1 MEHRHNT
8 AWVATAA
15 GLIAAVA
22 LLGACSKPVVA
33 PSASPSS
40 TPTQTASATA
50 SASVDPTVAA
60 ASAAVEE
67 AYRGY
72 WSAKLA
78 VFADPTKEPGGDLS
92 HYAVDTAYSDT
103 VTSMLTFRGSGIAFL
118 GSPTLSPVVQG
129 VDLTAQTA
137 TISDCVDSTNWRPVY
152 TATGASAAA
161 PGQAPRLVATAEA
174 YVYDGHW
181 TIRTFTV
188 DRETPC

>member
-1 MEHRHNT
+1 MRHRHKT
-8 AWVATAA
+8 ARVATAA

-22 LLGACSKPVVA
+22 LLGACSKPIVA
-33 PSASPSS
+33 PSTSSSP
-40 TPTQTASATA
+40 TPTQTASTTA

-78 VFADPTKEPGGDLS
+78 VFADPTKEAGADLS

-103 VTSMLTFRGSGIAFL
+103 VASMLTFRGSGIAFL
-118 GSPTLSPVVQG
+118 GSPSLSPVVQG

-137 TISDCVDSTNWRPVY
+137 TITDCVDSTNWRPVY
-152 TATGASAAA
+152 TATGATAAA
-161 PGQAPRLVATAEA
+161 PGQAQRLVAKADA

-188 DRETPC
+188 NRETPC